1 MLPYSHHNIVQR
13 NIDEAKIELC
23 LCSVLQ
29 STWHFYFSMFWY
41 SHMELN
47 TQGTFNFRL
56 RTNQMCQTTQ
66 LHLKII
72 SPSGR
77 KCNTAAAKGCSWAE
91 NTHIPNLVLRHY
103 HLCISPPLPNSLTIP
118 SSSLIPP
125 EEERK
130 LSCQNLDDGSIG
142 LEIKFS

>member
-91 NTHIPNLVLRHY
+91 NTHIPNLGLTTLSSV
-103 HLCISPPLPNSLTIP
+103 HLPTSSQLSHNPLQLFDSTRR
-118 SSSLIPP
+118 
-125 EEERK
+125 RK
-130 LSCQNLDDGSIG
+130 
-142 LEIKFS
+142 ETFMPKPR